1 MVKLTIERRGNADEI
16 LERIAGNL
24 EGPLSVKVG
33 FPAGEADADIVARAV
48 WNEFGTRRGVPERP
62 FLRNAMRSNRE
73 AYRARLT
80 ELARLIVLG
89 GLDLSVAL
97 RLIGT
102 QAQGDIQKEIVTLAQ
117 PPNAPSTI
125 ARKGSSN
132 PLIDT
137 GEMRQKV
144 TYKVG
149 D

>member
-102 QAQGDIQKEIVTLAQ
+102 QAQGDIQKEIVILAQ